1 MKTRLLTRLTCYTLL
16 CAELATAFSPRTSHP
31 RRPTAGPRAA
41 ASLSQLSAALSAGD
55 TVLVV
60 GGTGGVGQLVTR
72 KLRAREEGCS
82 VRVTSRDQARGEETV
97 DDAAV
102 QVVTLDLVAGRAAE
116 LAAALSGVAAVVIA
130 VGTTAFPTMKWKDG
144 NTPQAIDEVAVTKLV
159 QAATAVPTV
168 QKIVLVTSVGVE
180 RTDEMPFKILN
191 LFGVL
196 DAKRA
201 GEDALREAATK
212 AAVDYVVVRPGR
224 LIGGPFTNLDV
235 AKLMQIEGG
244 AENGVDVVAG
254 DSLLGDCK
262 RDACAEA
269 IVQALFQEAAQNIEF
284 SLASNENKAL
294 TEAEWTTRFQSL
306 AK

>member
-1 MKTRLLTRLTCYTLL
+1 
-16 CAELATAFSPRTSHP
+16 
-31 RRPTAGPRAA
+31 
-41 ASLSQLSAALSAGD
+41 LSQLSAALSAGD